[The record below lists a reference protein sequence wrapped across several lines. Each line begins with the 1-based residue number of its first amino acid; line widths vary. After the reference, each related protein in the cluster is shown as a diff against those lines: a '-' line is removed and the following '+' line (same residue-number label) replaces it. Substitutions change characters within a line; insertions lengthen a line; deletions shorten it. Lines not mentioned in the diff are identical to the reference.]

1 MKNRKPFVRFFSVV
15 LILIMGLN
23 LCDLE
28 ALYWIFSIK
37 EAYAASA
44 ISPAEVTRMWNN
56 RKTEVGVTLDNKP
69 QLSFWKDTGDMYT
82 NWIDTSVHTELTK
95 SDDLPNKTLG
105 VPIAKAA
112 DGDVYTVRGASV
124 ASYPFMDNVAT
135 GGAIWVYDNPSDK
148 DDTLMHKELSN
159 DYLVNEIP
167 LNPKYGESGDAK
179 ELPYYYTVEKD
190 DALGGY
196 YRRYY
201 ISTANQLQYL
211 LFVSLSTGIA
221 VKNEVGDTIDDINGN
236 NNAVHGDMYIKTTK
250 KEIMQY
256 FPQETNGTV
265 LPKLGIELLCD
276 IDLGGAESQYWVG
289 YSNANIITELNG
301 NNHTIYNGY
310 FIKVKT
316 GEQNKTTNSKDVTTA
331 TNVYRHYT
339 FFNGQNN
346 NNNSKVGTDENGN
359 FVTRNTFTGAA
370 QKFALKNVDFSN
382 IFLDREG
389 GIFGNSVSRTYLEN
403 VNFQSS
409 ISTANASSSAI
420 CFGNSYLY
428 SYFKNCMIRNCYVYS
443 AGGHSAAF
451 ASYNGG
457 MAYSNYGK
465 RSTYIGDPNPSKDV
479 NSYYF
484 KDVPELKYAEAA
496 WQSTLNSDS
505 SKDKFLTA
513 AVDGVEYPLTYYYP
527 SIYENCMTIDSEVYD
542 AGGEHSGTFVSCMQS
557 GIVFKNCFTNSTI
570 YAQTKAGCF
579 IGMCIGSAD
588 GFQYEVEGE
597 KSFVNAY
604 FENCYSSGLI
614 EGQSKEGGFI
624 GSIFNGDAR
633 NYDMDSSTATNYRG
647 KCVFKDCYSTT
658 SVGMQYSSATEVGG
672 FVGGIIGNGL
682 ALNDEDKQHI
692 FINCYAAGEV
702 GGIETNT
709 STDSSNTGS
718 IGGFMGEYVE
728 QTYTAKDNGLVTKFT
743 ERIEPVVK
751 NCYYDKQ
758 TTAMRERD
766 IGSKSADL
774 TLCNTLDGLKGVY
787 TLSSSVKNVAGLAD
801 TVKFGDGAWV
811 YQKGYYPEL
820 GVFMGEKA
828 KANFGDKAQTAEL
841 YSRASVATV
850 FLDHWDSIMDR
861 DGNIGKTDLT
871 TVYDTVRDI
880 SYKFEFSSGGN
891 SAVGNIGWQHNT
903 EKNEQSGF
911 STYLGGETRDTDG
924 NIVPNG
930 FGVDFGYTAKDG
942 SDANMVK
949 QYAPEVLSIMAE
961 KETNGDYSFKCFDF
975 AAGKQFVKVTT
986 CTDADYEK
994 WKNDQEKYDNYLLAV
1009 DEFNLAR
1016 PKYIKILGLE
1026 AVTTND
1032 EKIRELINIEL
1043 RKLLKLSE
1051 DAGESEIGA
1060 RLDYVT
1066 ALVRELSSDE
1076 SSVKYNAARELNDI
1090 LELGHSV
1097 VDDTAI
1103 QNIYSNC
1110 TQFLQYNVY
1119 PYVEPAEVKAPE
1131 DFKSYVTGRFGTRT
1145 LRLVPTA
1152 YLDAGDMITINV
1164 NSNVE
1169 SGNVSDISNEV
1180 SMTVGNK
1187 NYSMNKFD
1195 HTLGVIYSSTQGY
1208 PNSAKGV
1215 TTRLGDNSLY
1225 EKQKIAKNST
1235 DYYNHSKGVFNAN
1248 LNTDEIFALY
1258 DYYPSRK
1265 AEDIGGTTVD
1275 GGFITTTPQVLL
1287 GNFCID
1293 DGGLTKVEVY
1303 KTVTNSVGDSGSFV
1317 LDKGEKINM
1326 SDSDN
1331 LEKWTGQTNF
1341 DTEDKGYYYMVYYW
1355 RMSDGRYLEE
1365 YKLVKI
1371 TANKFTVQMRSG
1383 VAGDTEDS
1391 FVYNADNE
1399 IYYTAID
1406 CDIFSDYDNSKI
1418 TDAIKRHY
1426 FPSDRYYY
1434 PHKNGKYKDWADFAE
1449 QAYDEYD
1456 KYLDYNE
1463 GSYWYKAITTSTA
1476 ANSICVAW
1484 RKSADYALVKL
1495 MVEVYNGGKWIP
1507 MAISGNDS
1515 EHTSIGDE
1523 DYQEY
1528 YYSYKSYDVT
1538 QNPRTKLF
1546 SVITTDNVVKTFGL
1560 SDVTNTDHTGSS
1572 DYDKYQ
1578 NIGAGAVR
1586 YINFQFFDE
1595 TATDRQ
1601 LEFNDDIR
1609 VTALFRKV
1617 DADVRVT
1624 ESVLI
1629 DDGRSEDEI
1638 VEADG
1643 EYIALDKA
1651 DAYRSVDNYNIEQ
1664 SEKRAVLFGDK
1675 LIYRLKVQN
1684 AGHYNANNII
1694 IKQKLPSGLTWD
1706 ENMEVKLYKQE
1717 RTINTNSED
1726 VYQSLTPVTLENI
1739 SDDEYNSSY
1748 KSEQYSYCVE
1758 RNDGETWFK
1767 YRLNPVS
1774 MTTDYYIQIECN
1786 VDKNYNKQSEHFEN
1800 NSDYGFVFVN
1810 GDVDENAEDIG
1821 DLNQNYAE
1829 NAIYNLS
1836 STESVDDNKNISYDI
1851 VINKQKNLDKTHYI
1865 TNIYNTLPDGYSLVD
1880 GSFVVDI
1887 PGLELNKDYKINFM
1901 ANAISISAI
1910 SGERGY
1916 VLSGD
1921 ESISIKYK
1929 LRYDGVTANDK
1940 VENTINIQY
1949 VPSTNDHTQYQNSL
1963 TMVTKTTNT
1972 VEADAKWLYLNVE
1985 KTIDNP
1991 DPVQSFLFKV
2001 EDITAANNIFAD
2013 VICSEKIEGVDKTYY
2028 RGNKVIQ
2035 IGERG
2040 LYRVNETDWANTDYD
2055 IDKAAYTSEDI
2066 DLSNIDTSGE
2076 DRPVIQESIERGF
2089 YLPRAMYRSGAFPFA
2104 VSEQQDSDGN
2114 TEIVY
2119 PTVSCHNVES
2129 EYAWLSDQKYVE
2141 NNVSDES
2148 SAGTGSRNVPL
2159 SGDKTATPPA
2169 VVVTEPVKVKK
2180 EDDKKE

>member
-1 MKNRKPFVRFFSVV
+1 MKNRKSFIRFFSVL
-15 LILIMGLN
+15 LILIMGFN
-23 LCDLE
+23 LCEID
-28 ALYWIFSIK
+28 ALYWIFSLK
-37 EAYAASA
+37 EVSAASR
-44 ISPAEVTRMWNN
+44 ITSAEVTGMWDD
-56 RKTEVGVTLDNKP
+56 RKTEVGLTSDSKP
-69 QLSFWKDTGDMYT
+69 VADFWKDTSGLYT
-82 NWIDTSVHTELTK
+82 NWIDTGVHTELEK
-95 SDDLPNKTLG
+95 SDGLSAKSLG
-105 VPIAKAA
+105 TPISKAN
-112 DGDVYTVRGASV
+112 DGGVHTVEGASV
-124 ASYPFMDNVAT
+124 YSYPFRDNVAT
-135 GGAIWVYDNPSDK
+135 GGAIWIYDNPSDPN
-148 DDTLMHKELSN
+148 DTRMHKEQS
-159 DYLVNEIP
+159 DEFLVDQVP
-167 LNPKYGESGDAK
+167 LNPKYGDNE

-190 DALGGY
+190 DTLGGY

-201 ISTANQLQYL
+201 VSTANQLQYL
-211 LFVSLSTGIA
+211 LFVSQTANIE
-221 VKNEVGDTIDDINGN
+221 VRNEVGEIIDDVNGN
-236 NNAVHGDMYIKTTK
+236 NDSVHGDTFIKTTK
-250 KEIMQY
+250 NEIKQY
-256 FPQETNGTV
+256 FPDETNGKA
-265 LPKLGIELLCD
+265 LEKLGIELLCD
-276 IDLGGAESQYWVG
+276 IDLGGADSQYWVG
-289 YSNANIITELNG
+289 YSNTNITTELNG
-301 NNHTIYNGY
+301 NNHSIYNGY
-310 FIKVKT
+310 FIKVKAA
-316 GEQNKTTNSKDVTTA
+316 EQGKSTNNKGVTTA
-331 TNVYRHYT
+331 TSAYRYYT
-339 FFNGQNN
+339 FLNGLNN
-346 NNNSKVGTDENGN
+346 NKNAQTGTDENGN
-359 FVTRNTFTGAA
+359 YVKRNTFTSSA
-370 QKFALKNVDFSN
+370 QKFAIKDVNFSN
-382 IFLDREG
+382 MFLERDG
-389 GIFGNSVSRTYLEN
+389 GVFGNSVSKTHLEN
-403 VNFQSS
+403 VNFKDSVS
-409 ISTANASSSAI
+409 ATDASSSAI

-443 AGGHSAAF
+443 KGGHTSTF
-451 ASYNGG
+451 GSYNGG
-457 MAYSNYGK
+457 LSYSTYGK
-465 RSTYIGDPNPSKDV
+465 RSTYIGDPNPSADV

-496 WQSTLNSDS
+496 WQSSLNSVDKT
-505 SKDKFLTA
+505 KDKFLTVK
-513 AVDGVEYPLTYYYP
+513 VDGKDYNLTHNYP

-579 IGMCIGSAD
+579 IGMCIGSGD

-614 EGQSKEGGFI
+614 EGQRNEGGFI
-624 GSIFNGDAR
+624 GSIYNGDPR
-633 NYDMDSSTATNYRG
+633 SYDMSSGSATRYRG

-658 SVGMQYSSATEVGG
+658 SVGMQYSSANEVGG

-682 ALNDEDKQHI
+682 AANEEDKQHM

-702 GGIETNT
+702 GGIETDT

-718 IGGFMGEYVE
+718 IGGFMGEYIE
-728 QTYTAKDNGLVTKFT
+728 QKYLLKEDDVVTEFT
-743 ERIEPVVK
+743 ERIEPIIK

-766 IGSKSADL
+766 IGSKSDSL
-774 TLCNTLDGLKGVY
+774 TLCGTLDGLKGVY

-828 KANFGDKAQTAEL
+828 VENFGDKAQTAEL

-861 DGNIGKTDLT
+861 DGNIGVTDLT

-880 SYKFEFSSGGN
+880 SSKFEFSSGGN
-891 SAVGNIGWQHNT
+891 SDVGNIGWQNNT
-903 EKNEQSGF
+903 EKNAQSGF
-911 STYLGGETRDTDG
+911 STYLGGETKDSDG
-924 NIVPNG
+924 NVVPNG
-930 FGVDFGYTAKDG
+930 FDVDFNYIAKDG
-942 SDANMVK
+942 SEANMVK
-949 QYAPEVLSIMAE
+949 QYAPQVLSIMAE

-986 CTDADYEK
+986 CTNEDYEK
-994 WKNDQEKYDNYLLAV
+994 WKSDQEKYNDYLFAV

-1016 PKYIKILGLE
+1016 PKYIKLLGLE
-1026 AVTTND
+1026 AATTSD
-1032 EKIRELINIEL
+1032 EQIRELVSSEL
-1043 RKLLKLSE
+1043 RKLLKLPDDS
-1051 DAGESEIGA
+1051 GETEIGA
-1060 RLDYVT
+1060 RLDYVKG
-1066 ALVRELSSDE
+1066 LVRQMASDDE
-1076 SSVKYNAARELNDI
+1076 ATRYAVAEELNNV
-1090 LELGHSV
+1090 LNLGYDT
-1097 VDDTAI
+1097 VDETTF
-1103 QNIYSNC
+1103 QSIYSYG
-1110 TQFLQYNVY
+1110 TQFLQYEVY

-1152 YLDAGDMITINV
+1152 YIDAGDMITVNV
-1164 NSNVE
+1164 NNNVE
-1169 SGNVSDISNEV
+1169 GGNVSDIINEI
-1180 SMTVGNK
+1180 SMTVGSK
-1187 NYSMNKFD
+1187 NYSMDKFD

-1208 PNSAKGV
+1208 PNSEKGV
-1215 TTRLGDNSLY
+1215 KTKLGDNDLY
-1225 EKQKIAKNST
+1225 VKQKIAKNSA
-1235 DYYNHSKGVFNAN
+1235 DYYNNSKGIFNSKI
-1248 LNTDEIFALY
+1248 NTDEIFALY

-1265 AEDIGGTTVD
+1265 AENIGGTTVD
-1275 GGFITTTPQVLL
+1275 GGFVTTTPQVLL
-1287 GNFCID
+1287 GNFCVD

-1303 KTVTNSVGDSGSFV
+1303 KTVTNAVGDSGSFV
-1317 LDKGEKINM
+1317 LDKGEKIDM
-1326 SDSDN
+1326 SNTDN
-1331 LEKWTGQTNF
+1331 LEKWTGQAKF

-1371 TANKFTVQMRSG
+1371 TANQFTVQMRSG

-1391 FVYNADNE
+1391 FVYNADKE

-1418 TDAIKRHY
+1418 TDAIRRHY

-1434 PHKNGKYKDWADFAE
+1434 PHKNGKYKDWDDFAS

-1476 ANSICVAW
+1476 SNSICVAW
-1484 RKSADYALVKL
+1484 RKNADYALVKL
-1495 MVEVYNGGKWIP
+1495 MVEVYNGGKWVP
-1507 MAISGNDS
+1507 MAIAGNDS
-1515 EHTSIGDE
+1515 DHTSIGDE
-1523 DYQEY
+1523 DHQEY

-1560 SDVTNTDHTGSS
+1560 SDVTNTDHTGSAE
-1572 DYDKYQ
+1572 YDEYQ

-1609 VTALFRKV
+1609 VTALFRKI
-1617 DADVRVT
+1617 DADVIAT

-1629 DDGRSEDEI
+1629 DDGNSEEEL
-1638 VEADG
+1638 VENGG
-1643 EYIALDKA
+1643 EYVALDKA
-1651 DAYRSVDNYNIEQ
+1651 DAYRSVDNYNVDDTD
-1664 SEKRAVLFGDK
+1664 KRAVLFGDK

-1684 AGHYNANNII
+1684 IGHYNANNII
-1694 IKQKLPSGLTWD
+1694 VKQKLPDGLTWD
-1706 ENMEVKLYKQE
+1706 ENTQVKLYKQE

-1726 VYQSLTPVTLENI
+1726 EYHSLTPVMMENI

-1748 KSEQYSYCVE
+1748 QSEQYSYCVE
-1758 RNDGETWFK
+1758 QNNGETWFK

-1774 MTTDYYIQIECN
+1774 MTTDYYVQIECD
-1786 VDKNYNKQSEHFEN
+1786 VDKNYKKQNEHFEN
-1800 NSDYGFVFVN
+1800 NSDYSFVFVN
-1810 GDVDENAEDIG
+1810 GDVDETAGDIG

-1836 STESVDDNKNISYDI
+1836 STESVDENENISYDI
-1851 VINKQKNLDKTHYI
+1851 AINKQKDLDKTHYI

-1880 GSFVVDI
+1880 GSLDVDI
-1887 PGLELNKDYKINFM
+1887 PGLVLDQDYKINIM
-1901 ANAISISAI
+1901 ANAISISSA
-1910 SGERGY
+1910 SSERGY
-1916 VLSGD
+1916 VLDGN

-1929 LRYDGVTANDK
+1929 LKYDGVAENDK
-1940 VENTINIQY
+1940 VENIINIQY
-1949 VPSTNDHTQYQNSL
+1949 VPSLSDHTQYQNSL

-2001 EDITAANNIFAD
+2001 NNLTVADNVFTDI
-2013 VICSEKIEGVDKTYY
+2013 VCSDKLDKDGKEYY
-2028 RGNKVIQ
+2028 KGNKIIQ

-2040 LYRVNETDWANTDYD
+2040 LYQVSETDWANTDYD
-2055 IDKAAYTSEDI
+2055 IDKAVYTTEDI
-2066 DLSNIDTSGE
+2066 DLSGINTSGE
-2076 DRPVIQESIERGF
+2076 DAPVIQDTAERGF
-2089 YLPRAMYRSGAFPFA
+2089 YLPRAMYRSGAFPFE
-2104 VSEQQDSDGN
+2104 VSEKQNIGGS

-2141 NNVSDES
+2141 NTVSDES
-2148 SAGTGSRNVPL
+2148 STGEESKSVASPY
-2159 SGDKTATPPA
+2159 DKTAVPPNEE
-2169 VVVTEPVKVKK
+2169 VTEPVSVKK
-2180 EDDKKE
+2180 EDDKN